1 MRNPKFIKSLISI
14 VIIAILVL
22 SGVWLISKPK
32 TIVLQGR
39 IEAKE
44 IYLSAKIP
52 TRINSFEVKEGESVK
67 KGQLLA
73 TLSSPEIMAKE
84 QQALALRDAANAQKD
99 KATNGAR
106 VEEIRGAKSM
116 YEKAT
121 AAANVMKKTYARM
134 ENLFKD
140 GVISEQQRD
149 EVFAKK
155 EVAIKDQEAA
165 LSMYQMAMKGARNED
180 IEAATALVKQA
191 DGALTELEGYK
202 NERNIISPIDAEVLN
217 FLPEEGELIGAGYPV
232 VHLVDLA
239 NSYAILNIKE
249 TSLSNFKKEGIFEAT
264 IPALNHKKV
273 KFKIYY
279 VAALGDYATW
289 NATKATGDFDV
300 RTFEIKAAPVSE
312 EVDLR
317 PGMSILIDYSQFNE

>member
-1 MRNPKFIKSLISI
+1 MKNPKFIKSLISI
-14 VIIAILVL
+14 VFIAILVL
-22 SGVWLISKPK
+22 TGVWFITKPK
-32 TIVLQGR
+32 AVVLQGR

-44 IYLSAKIP
+44 IYLAAKIP
-52 TRINSFEVKEGESVK
+52 TRINSFEVKEGEHVT

-73 TLSSPEIMAKE
+73 TLFSPEIMAKE
-84 QQALALRDAANAQKD
+84 QQALALRDAAKAQKS
-99 KATNGAR
+99 KVENGAR
-106 VEEIRGAKSM
+106 VEEIRAAKSV

-121 AAANVMKKTYARM
+121 AAVNVLIKTYIRM

-149 EVFAKK
+149 EFFAKK
-155 EVAIKDQEAA
+155 EVALKDQEAA

-180 IEAATALVKQA
+180 IDAATALLKQA
-191 DGALTELEGYK
+191 NGALNELEGYK
-202 NERNIISPIDAEVLN
+202 NERNIISPIDAEILN

-249 TSLSNFKKEGIFEAT
+249 TSLFNFKKEGIFEAT
-264 IPALNHKKV
+264 IPALKHKKV

-289 NATKATGDFDV
+289 NATKATGGFDV
-300 RTFEIKAAPVSE
+300 RTFEIKAAPVSK
-312 EVDLR
+312 EVELR

>member
-1 MRNPKFIKSLISI
+1 MNNLKFIKSLISI

-22 SGVWLISKPK
+22 TGVWLLTKPK

-39 IEAKE
+39 IEARE

-52 TRINSFEVKEGESVK
+52 TRINSFEVKEGSSVK

-73 TLSSPEIMAKE
+73 TLQSPEILAKE
-84 QQALALRDAANAQKD
+84 QQAIALKEAANAQKN

-106 VEEIRGAKSM
+106 VEEIKGAKSV

-121 AAANVMKKTYARM
+121 AAANLLQKTFTRM

-155 EVAIKDQEAA
+155 EVAIKNQEAA
-165 LSMYQMAMKGARNED
+165 LSVYQMALKGARNED
-180 IEAATALVKQA
+180 IKAATALVKQA
-191 DGALTELEGYK
+191 DGALSELESYK
-202 NERNIISPIDAEVLN
+202 NERNIIAPIDAEVLD

-239 NSYAILNIKE
+239 NSYAIINIKE
-249 TSLSNFKKEGIFEAT
+249 TSLFNFKKESVFEAT
-264 IPALNHKKV
+264 VPAMNNKKI

-289 NATKATGDFDV
+289 NATKATGDFDI
-300 RTFEIKAAPVSE
+300 RTFEIKASPISE
-312 EVDLR
+312 ENELR